1 MTDDGRDG
9 HEPDMD
15 EDASLDDE
23 DAPLDEAEAA
33 EGAAAAQADLD
44 ETLDE
49 RVGMVVESL
58 DGVTRIREGELDRLA
73 AGGVVFA
80 VVGLDMIEVVLDP
93 AVARAAV
100 ATAGTRPS
108 PRGQGWVTFLP
119 ETVDRF
125 ALDRAEAWLRNA
137 HRRAVGAARGH

>member
-9 HEPDMD
+9 HEPDID

-23 DAPLDEAEAA
+23 DAPLDEAEAT

-49 RVGMVVESL
+49 RIGMVVESL
-58 DGVTRIREGELDRLA
+58 DGVTRTRDGGLDRLDV
-73 AGGVVFA
+73 GGVAFA
-80 VVGLDMIEVVLDP
+80 VVGLDLIEVVLDP
-93 AVARAAV
+93 AVARAAL
-100 ATAGTRPS
+100 ATPGTRPS
-108 PRGQGWVTFLP
+108 SRGPGWVTFLP
-119 ETVDRF
+119 EAADRF

-137 HRRAVGAARGH
+137 HRRALGAARGH

>member
-9 HEPDMD
+9 HGPDID

-33 EGAAAAQADLD
+33 EGAAAAEADLD

-58 DGVTRIREGELDRLA
+58 DGVTRTRDGELDRLA
-73 AGGVVFA
+73 VGSVAFA
-80 VVGLDMIEVVLDP
+80 VVGLDVIEVVLDP
-93 AVARAAV
+93 AVAQAAL
-100 ATAGTRPS
+100 ATPGTRPS
-108 PRGQGWVTFLP
+108 PRGPGWVTFQP
-119 ETVDRF
+119 QTADRF

-137 HRRAVGAARGH
+137 HRRAAGAARGH